1 MLWLL
6 AAGLML
12 LGPTPDQ
19 LQAQERLKEGQR
31 LMTSEK
37 FEAAAQAFR
46 EAIELDPLLTM
57 AHYGLGQ
64 SNMALKQY
72 PSAVI
77 AFRGAREAFQ
87 KRVAEGN
94 TRRMED
100 AAAREDRIRALRDQ
114 IREMQEQ
121 QVTGTGPAAQ
131 RTAQQRD
138 QRISEWE
145 LQIQTLLQSQ
155 SSGSKPPEIPPGL
168 ALALGSAH
176 FRSGQLAEAEREYR
190 AALILDPKLGEP
202 RNNLAVVLLL
212 TGRPA
217 EAKEQLA
224 AAERNGYK
232 VSAGLKKDVESALAG
247 GSNTPRP

>member
-6 AAGLML
+6 AAGLLL

-19 LQAQERLKEGQR
+19 LQAQERLKDGQR
-31 LMTSEK
+31 LMTWEK

-64 SNMALKQY
+64 ANMALRQY

-87 KRVAEGN
+87 KRVAESH
-94 TRRMED
+94 TRRMDD
-100 AAAREDRIRALRDQ
+100 AAAREDRIRALREKV
-114 IREMQEQ
+114 REIQEQ

-138 QRISEWE
+138 QRIGEWE
-145 LQIQTLLQSQ
+145 LQIQTLQRSQ
-155 SSGSKPPEIPPGL
+155 WSESKPPDLPPGL
-168 ALALGSAH
+168 PLALGSAY
-176 FRSGQLAEAEREYR
+176 FRSGQMADAEREYR

-232 VSAGLKKDVESALAG
+232 VSAGLKKDVETALAT